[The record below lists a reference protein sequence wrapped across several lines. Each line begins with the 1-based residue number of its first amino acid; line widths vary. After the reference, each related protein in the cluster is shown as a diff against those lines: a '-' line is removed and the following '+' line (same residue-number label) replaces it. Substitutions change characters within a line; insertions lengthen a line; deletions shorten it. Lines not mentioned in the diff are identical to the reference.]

1 MSKWLNPLIERGF
14 VSQELAEVLGVG
26 GPVVVILLVFSCVA
40 VSLIVAK
47 VLQFFLATWRS
58 GDKVAD
64 SLALWRGGDA
74 EQAQASLRGSRQ
86 PIPLVVANA
95 MEAVVRHGDGPLV
108 REELSRQA
116 SRQVA
121 SLRSYLKPLEVIATL
136 SPLLGLLG
144 TVLGM
149 ILAFQQM
156 EVAGNRVDPSLL
168 SGGIWQALLT
178 TAAGL
183 MVAIPVVML
192 HSFLDRKSECIV
204 DQMEDALTAVF
215 TMPLMVSHAGTA
227 VAGDPLPGHD
237 IANSRERRDHA
248 A

>member
-1 MSKWLNPLIERGF
+1 MSEWLSPLIDRGF
-14 VSQELAEVLGVG
+14 LSQELADLLGVG
-26 GPVVVILLVFSCVA
+26 GPVVAILLVFSCVA

-47 VLQFFLATWRS
+47 LLQFSMATWRS
-58 GDKVAD
+58 RGRVA
-64 SLALWRGGDA
+64 
-74 EQAQASLRGSRQ
+74 ASLDFWRRGETEEAQSSLQGSHQ
-86 PIPLVVANA
+86 PVPSMVARA
-95 MEAVVRHGDGPLV
+95 METVIRHGDGPLV
-108 REELSRQA
+108 REEVSRQA

-121 SLRSYLKPLEVIATL
+121 SLKSYLKPLEVIATL

-144 TVLGM
+144 TVMGM

-156 EVAGNRVDPSLL
+156 EAAGNQVDPSVL

-183 MVAIPVVML
+183 VVAIPVVML
-192 HSFLDRKSECIV
+192 HSFLERKSERIV

-215 TMPLMVSHAGTA
+215 TGPLMTTDANA
-227 VAGDPLPGHD
+227 ALDGDGLSENERADGG
-237 IANSRERRDHA
+237 ERRDHA